1 MPAFPG
7 RGAPLIL
14 GPAQEPGQP
23 FIWSSEPCHY
33 RQGAAED
40 ETPILWMGR
49 QSRLD
54 PAAPGRLWA
63 PGSFN
68 TRGSRDP
75 GRAGL
80 LRCPLLGKE
89 AGLGRGPFPLE
100 AGISQAWEPGP
111 PGRRLSPPPRP
122 AWRTSSRLPGRGA
135 CPTHPASP
143 GVLHTPYPQVE
154 EEPGAGRAGPVT
166 GSRGSVGPVPGS
178 EQAGAREGG
187 RVGAGI
193 ELWA

>member
-1 MPAFPG
+1 MEPTSHSPGEAREAVPAFPG

-23 FIWSSEPCHY
+23 FIWSSKPCHY

-111 PGRRLSPPPRP
+111 QGGVSHGLQGRPGAPPAGSPGEAPARLTPPVQACSTRPTRKRRRSRARVAPGR
-122 AWRTSSRLPGRGA
+122 
-135 CPTHPASP
+135 
-143 GVLHTPYPQVE
+143 
-154 EEPGAGRAGPVT
+154 
-166 GSRGSVGPVPGS
+166 
-178 EQAGAREGG
+178 
-187 RVGAGI
+187 
-193 ELWA
+193 